1 MKTIK
6 RYYSAKTAAYPA
18 STQSNNNSPKG
29 SAGNPYT
36 LAEFNAFEN
45 GTWPGG
51 YVEGMG
57 YVAPD
62 VSIWGSQSGSSDPD
76 SSGSDP
82 SDPWGSDSSDP
93 WASDGSNPNGNNPGG
108 GGGGNTGGTGRPGTS
123 GGTGNSGGKLPCLKK
138 EEITT
143 NRYYTKAQAELQMK
157 YNQWPGGYVYGL
169 GYVLP
174 NAKSLPT
181 SKIIPK
187 NGVEALARA
196 KQFDGTKYET
206 PGSMNTNG
214 IDCSGLV
221 SAAYNMDPR
230 WSTSSTPIGVVPVST
245 SHASKDAFVNSLNVG
260 DILVWKGKHAAL
272 YEGNG
277 KLFHAHG
284 DTVSSTSDLKVYWL
298 EKKGYP
304 VVYRK

>member
-123 GGTGNSGGKLPCLKK
+123 GGTGNSSGGNNSTGQSYSVNKAITYLTTHANNKSVGQCAKYVRLAIEAGGLSTIGHPIAACEYDTFLP
-138 EEITT
+138 
-143 NRYYTKAQAELQMK
+143 
-157 YNQWPGGYVYGL
+157 
-169 GYVLP
+169 
-174 NAKSLPT
+174 
-181 SKIIPK
+181 KIGFRVVDK
-187 NGVEALARA
+187 NN
-196 KQFDGTKYET
+196 Y
-206 PGSMNTNG
+206 S
-214 IDCSGLV
+214 
-221 SAAYNMDPR
+221 
-230 WSTSSTPIGVVPVST
+230 PII
-245 SHASKDAFVNSLNVG
+245 G
-260 DILVWKGKHAAL
+260 DIIVLEAVPGHPYGHIAM
-272 YEGNG
+272 YNG
-277 KLFHAHG
+277 TNWISDFVQSDMWGGSAYRNKAEYTLFR
-284 DTVSSTSDLKVYWL
+284 Y
-298 EKKGYP
+298 
-304 VVYRK
+304 